1 MKRGLIMKIQFNAR
15 TLMLFGAAA
24 ALVACGKEQAA
35 ANASANAAVS
45 AAPATTENATAAMAT
60 TNTANADTGS
70 APGAVNADFLVGKWS
85 AIAEDCKNTVEL
97 RKDGTAMTPIGEAK
111 WTLTGDK
118 LQFDYS
124 DGSKQPPSTVRAL
137 GKDRVE
143 FTHDSGTK
151 DTEKRC

>member
-1 MKRGLIMKIQFNAR
+1 MIMKIHFHAR

-24 ALVACGKEQAA
+24 ALLACGKEQAA
-35 ANASANAAVS
+35 ANASANSAS
-45 AAPATTENATAAMAT
+45 AAPATTENVTAATAT
-60 TNTANADTGS
+60 TNDTASA
-70 APGAVNADFLVGKWS
+70 APGAVNTDFMVGKWS

-124 DGSKQPPSTVRAL
+124 DGSKQPPSTVRAV

-143 FTHDSGTK
+143 FTRDSGSK